1 MSGDVIVTVTLNA
14 ALHVDYATGDLAAEG
29 IIPVSRP
36 SYRAGGRGVTVA
48 RVVRACGHDV
58 LAAGLAGGASGELIR
73 EDLAKSGVPTAFTL
87 IRGDSRRFFRF
98 AGPGLAGPVLRFA
111 EPGPYITTE
120 ELGRFAADYRRLMA
134 SAAAVVLC
142 GSLPDGLP
150 VDTYGSL
157 VTYAAEA
164 GVPVILDVGGEELK
178 HAIGHGPD
186 LVVAETSS
194 AEPGIGADLIRLGA
208 GAAAVAVGGLV
219 RVVTAAGEW
228 TAHVEATDASGT
240 DPAYPPARGALVAG
254 LVPGQL
260 LGWSWPDR
268 LRHALA
274 LAAGGAG
281 AWTRAPGDPEDRDH
295 MDLAAYER
303 LLDAVR
309 VESSAR

>member
-1 MSGDVIVTVTLNA
+1 
-14 ALHVDYATGDLAAEG
+14 
-29 IIPVSRP
+29 
-36 SYRAGGRGVTVA
+36 VTVA
-48 RVVRACGHDV
+48 RVLRAFGHDV

-73 EDLAKSGVPTAFTL
+73 EDLAKSGVPTVFTL

-98 AGPGLAGPVLRFA
+98 AGQNQTGPVMRFA

-134 SAAAVVLC
+134 GAAAVVLC

-150 VDTYGSL
+150 ADTYGSL

-164 GVPVILDVGGEELK
+164 GVPVILDAGGEELK

-186 LVVAETSS
+186 LVVAETNS
-194 AEPGIGADLIRLGA
+194 AEPGTEALAVDLIRLGA
-208 GAAAVAVGGLV
+208 GAAAVAAGGLV
-219 RVVTAAGEW
+219 RVVTPSGHW
-228 TAHVEATDASGT
+228 TASVEATAVTGAT
-240 DPAYPPARGALVAG
+240 GADPAYPPARGALVAG

-281 AWTRAPGDPEDRDH
+281 AWTRTPGGPEDRDH
-295 MDLAAYER
+295 VDLAAYER

-309 VESSAR
+309 VEPSTR